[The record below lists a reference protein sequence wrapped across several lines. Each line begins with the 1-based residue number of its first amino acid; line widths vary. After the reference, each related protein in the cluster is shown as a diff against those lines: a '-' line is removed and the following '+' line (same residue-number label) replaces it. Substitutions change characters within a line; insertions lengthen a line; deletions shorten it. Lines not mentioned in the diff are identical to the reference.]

1 MIGQILYSSMV
12 YHQIEMKEDYG
23 FEFVLC
29 QNLLTVV
36 TTLPTPFS
44 FPI

>member
-12 YHQIEMKEDYG
+12 FHYVEMKEDYD

-29 QNLLTVV
+29 QNLFTLV
-36 TTLPTPFS
+36 TTLSTPFS

>member
-23 FEFVLC
+23 FEFVLS
-29 QNLLTVV
+29 QNLFTLS